1 MLAEILKAVTKTAKV
16 GIRAYAETAGA
27 QPTSTKRRKRR
38 KGCTPCAAIENAVR
52 TENRARNGQL

>member
-16 GIRAYAETAGA
+16 GIRAYAETAESK
-27 QPTSTKRRKRR
+27 PTKRRKRR

>member
-16 GIRAYAETAGA
+16 GIRAYAETA